1 MSREIKFRAYDTERK
16 IYVPSG
22 EIIFKDYGETYF
34 EVSPNCQ
41 EYIGDK
47 CHKGEPQY
55 SRFEIQQ
62 YTGLKDKNGVEIYE
76 GDILNCQDRI
86 VKVVWHE
93 QSGQWDTDFIK
104 YIFDLCSNG
113 ITNQEWKY
121 RAVVIGN
128 IHENTELLNQPI

>member
-1 MSREIKFRAYDTERK
+1 MREIKFRGLRTDGKGLVVGSLLTWLDGTAK
-16 IYVPSG
+16 ILIEKEDESQEIYSVIPESVGQFSG
-22 EIIFKDYGETYF
+22 F
-34 EVSPNCQ
+34 E
-41 EYIGDK
+41 
-47 CHKGEPQY
+47 
-55 SRFEIQQ
+55 
-62 YTGLKDKNGVEIYE
+62 DKNGIEIAE

-93 QSGQWDTDFIK
+93 QAGQWDTDLVR

-128 IHENTELLNQPI
+128 IHDNPELL